1 MSDRNDGEWDWTDQT
16 TQLPKKKSWKDRIVL
31 VAGLCL
37 LLVVIGVIGI
47 FIRAAY
53 AALDAEKTMQTCRR
67 VARLVE
73 QFVSENRRWPASWKE
88 LEATKLPTEDQQ
100 KDFTSFI
107 GPWPES
113 VEEVK
118 RRVHI
123 DFQPDLK
130 EIAHQDRYAFEAIK
144 PIGHHFE
151 YRGYGDVD
159 GLQETLRSRV
169 PGLNK

>member
-1 MSDRNDGEWDWTDQT
+1 MCDRNDDEWDWTDQT
-16 TQLPKKKSWKDRIVL
+16 IQPSKKKSWIDRIVL
-31 VAGLCL
+31 IAGLWL
-37 LLVVIGVIGI
+37 LLIVIGVVWIA
-47 FIRAAY
+47 IRAGY

-67 VARLVE
+67 MARLVE
-73 QFVSENRRWPASWKE
+73 QFVSDNGRWPASWKE
-88 LEATKLPTEDQQ
+88 LEATKLLTDDQHQ
-100 KDFTSFI
+100 DFTSFI

-118 RRVHI
+118 RRVYI
-123 DFQPDLK
+123 NFQPDLK

-144 PIGHHFE
+144 PIGRHFE

-159 GLQETLRSRV
+159 GLQETLRWRL

>member
-1 MSDRNDGEWDWTDQT
+1 MSDRGHDEWDWTDQT
-16 TQLPKKKSWKDRIVL
+16 IQLPKKKSRIEGIVF
-31 VAGLCL
+31 VVGLCL
-37 LLVVIGVIGI
+37 LLIVIGVIWI
-47 FIRAAY
+47 AIRAGY

-88 LEATKLPTEDQQ
+88 LEATKLPIEDQQ

-113 VEEVK
+113 AEEVK
-118 RRVHI
+118 RRVYI
-123 DFQPDLK
+123 NFQPDLK

-144 PIGHHFE
+144 PIGRHYE

-159 GLQETLRSRV
+159 GLQETLRWRV